1 MNPDMIGDLITA
13 ALVVVV
19 SAVALVVGVWA
30 GCQVA
35 PDPRTLT
42 DIYDRVSPPSRGRKR
57 EDQP

>member
-1 MNPDMIGDLITA
+1 MTPDMIGDLITA
-13 ALVVVV
+13 LLVVAMSALVI
-19 SAVALVVGVWA
+19 VVGVWA